1 MLLGAHVP
9 ATRPLDGARRRR
21 AEVVQVFLS
30 APRAW
35 RPPKDRED
43 AAQLRASPL
52 PVYVHAPY
60 LVNVVA
66 GDPEVRARSRQ
77 SLVATTRAAEAI
89 GAAGVVVHGGHQP
102 LEVPLEAGI
111 EAWRTLLAELGHEV
125 PILIENTAGG
135 RNAMAREP
143 DRFAAL
149 WAGLG
154 DLEVPLGVCLDTCHL
169 HAATPE
175 DLVASF
181 DRVVAAVGRI
191 DLLHVN
197 DSRDEPGSGRD
208 RHANL
213 GAGTLDPDA
222 LIEVVRRADAPVV
235 VETPGG
241 SAGQAADLDW
251 LRQRLAAADDTR
263 PPAHA

>member
-9 ATRPLDGARRRR
+9 ATRPLDAARQRR

-35 RPPKDRED
+35 RPPKERSD
-43 AAQLRASPL
+43 AAQLRAAAL

-66 GDPEVRARSRQ
+66 GDPEVRARSRE

-102 LEVPLEAGI
+102 LEDPPEAGI
-111 EAWRTLLAELGHEV
+111 EAWRTLLAGLGHTV

-143 DRFAAL
+143 GRFGAL
-149 WAGLG
+149 LAGLA
-154 DLEVPLGVCLDTCHL
+154 DLEVPFGVCLDTCHL

-175 DLVASF
+175 DLLASF
-181 DRVVAAVGRI
+181 EQVLAAVGRI

-197 DSRDEPGSGRD
+197 DSLDEPGSGRD

-213 GAGTLDPDA
+213 GAGTLDPEA
-222 LIEVVRRADAPVV
+222 LVEVVRRAGAPVV

-241 SAGQAADLDW
+241 TSGQAADLVW
-251 LRQRLAAADDTR
+251 LRERLAATGT
-263 PPAHA
+263 PASAPA

>member
-9 ATRPLDGARRRR
+9 AMRPLDAAQRRG

-35 RPPKDRED
+35 RPPKVRDD
-43 AAQLRASPL
+43 AAQLRASDL
-52 PVYVHAPY
+52 PIYVHAPY

-66 GDPEVRARSRQ
+66 GDRQVRERSRQ
-77 SLVATTRAAEAI
+77 SLVATTRAAATI

-102 LEVPLEAGI
+102 VDAPLDAGI
-111 EAWRTLLAELGHEV
+111 EAWRTLLAGLGHEV

-143 DRFAAL
+143 ERFVAL
-149 WAGLG
+149 WAGLA
-154 DLEVPLGVCLDTCHL
+154 DLEVPLGVCVDTCHL
-169 HAATPE
+169 HAATPDE
-175 DLVASF
+175 LLSSF
-181 DRVVAAVGRI
+181 DQVRTAVGRV

-213 GAGTLDPDA
+213 GAGTIDPET
-222 LIEVVRRADAPVV
+222 LVELVRRADSPVV

-241 SAGQAADLDW
+241 SDGQARDLLW
-251 LRQRLAAADDTR
+251 LRQRLTAAGGERLA
-263 PPAHA
+263 PA

>member
-9 ATRPLDGARRRR
+9 AALPLDAARRRR
-21 AEVVQVFLS
+21 AEVIQVFLS

-35 RPPKDRED
+35 RPPKERDD
-43 AAQLRASPL
+43 AAQLRASNL

-66 GDPEVRARSRQ
+66 GDPEVRTRSRQ

-102 LEVPLEAGI
+102 LDAPLDAGI
-111 EAWRTLLAELGHEV
+111 EAWRTLLSGLGHQV

-143 DRFAAL
+143 ARFAAL
-149 WAGLG
+149 WAGLA

-175 DLVASF
+175 DLLTSF
-181 DRVVAAVGRI
+181 DRVRTAVGRV

-213 GAGTLDPDA
+213 GAGTIDPEA
-222 LIEVVRRADAPVV
+222 LVEVVRRADAPVV

-241 SAGQAADLDW
+241 TSGQAGDLEW
-251 LRQRLAAADDTR
+251 LRQRLTIASQQ
-263 PPAHA
+263 PPDPA